1 MAWLNAIAIASA
13 LDFIIIIINIA
24 FFSAAAQLKFVCGK
38 IIKIVACHVLALLMF
53 LFPLQHLYKNKYVCL
68 VLQFGHQA

>member
-1 MAWLNAIAIASA
+1 MAWLNAIAIAYA
-13 LDFIIIIINIA
+13 LDFIIIINIA
-24 FFSAAAQLKFVCGK
+24 FFSAAAQLKFLCGK